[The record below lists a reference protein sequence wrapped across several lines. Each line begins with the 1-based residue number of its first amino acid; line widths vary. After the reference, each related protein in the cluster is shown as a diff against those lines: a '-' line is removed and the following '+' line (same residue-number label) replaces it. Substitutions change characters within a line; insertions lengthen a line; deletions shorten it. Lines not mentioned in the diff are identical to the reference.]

1 VSERWRR
8 LSAVVLGLCLWR
20 PAAPAAPG
28 SEDVKVELRRE
39 AVQRMLASAT
49 PYNIEVGG
57 SLLKETLTFSDPRDL
72 GFGDGRIT
80 FAVRCQGNPF
90 PVDQILHPIFTLR
103 RGNGGYRLVAESVLV
118 SVPGFGRVDLKDF
131 FAPVDIQSLL
141 TQGLNLSGRPT
152 MLEVKVE
159 KIVLSRDIIDIAARL
174 QLTPLT
180 NR

>member
-1 VSERWRR
+1 MGPARAEFHHRASGGNRGDASGFAGDQR
-8 LSAVVLGLCLWR
+8 LEMKNA
-20 PAAPAAPG
+20 
-28 SEDVKVELRRE
+28 E
-39 AVQRMLASAT
+39 
-49 PYNIEVGG
+49 
-57 SLLKETLTFSDPRDL
+57 ETGFDKL